1 MTAPDT
7 LPDLP
12 LPSGV
17 AASWLQTESGLN
29 QHILQ
34 AGNPNDPLLLLLH
47 GFPELAFSWRRVM
60 VPLAEAG
67 FHVVAP
73 DLRGYGRTTGWTA
86 EWTGNTDSD
95 LATWTQPMHVRD
107 TVALVRA
114 LGREQTHATIGHD
127 FGSHV
132 TAMAALLRP
141 DVHRRAVT
149 MSGPWGG
156 VAAIARGV
164 DRVHDD
170 MLALDR
176 PRKHYQW
183 YYSTEPAN
191 RDMTQCPQGIHDF
204 LRAYFHT
211 KSADWKQNAPHR
223 LTGWTATEL
232 AKMPTYYIMDACE
245 NMAETV
251 AHHMPSPDAVAG
263 CDWMPDSDMAVF
275 AAEYGR
281 TGFQG
286 GLQSYR
292 CRTTER
298 YQRDLSVFHGLPITV
313 PTTFLAG
320 KQDWGWAQFPGAVE
334 AMEAN
339 ACSDYRGTHLIE
351 GSGHWLQQEQ
361 PEETIRHILA
371 FLEQTR

>member
-1 MTAPDT
+1 MTDPQS
-7 LPDLP
+7 LPALP
-12 LPSGV
+12 LPVGV
-17 AASWLQTESGLN
+17 TSSWLQTDSGLN

-34 AGNPNDPLLLLLH
+34 AGNPNNPMLLLLH

-73 DLRGYGRTTGWTA
+73 DLRGYGRTLGWSA
-86 EWTGNTDSD
+86 EWTGDPNAD
-95 LATWTQPMHVRD
+95 LANWTIPMHVRD

-114 LGREQTHATIGHD
+114 LGRTETHTTIGHD

-132 TAMAALLRP
+132 TAVAGQLRP
-141 DVHRRAVT
+141 DVHKRIVT
-149 MSGPWGG
+149 MSGPYGG
-156 VAAIARGV
+156 SRPIAQPIET
-164 DRVHDD
+164 VHDD

-191 RDMTQCPQGIHDF
+191 ADMTQCPQGVHAF
-204 LRAYFHT
+204 LRAYFHM
-211 KSADWKQNAPHR
+211 KSADWKQNDPHS
-223 LTGWTATEL
+223 LNGFSAAEL
-232 AKMPTYYIMDACE
+232 AKMPTYYIMDAAE

-251 AHHMPSPDAVAG
+251 AHHMPSQDEIDT
-263 CDWMPDSDMAVF
+263 CEWMPDSDMAVF

-292 CRTTER
+292 CRTTPR
-298 YQRDLSVFHGLPITV
+298 YQQDLSVFHGLPITV

-334 AMEAN
+334 AMESSV
-339 ACSDYRGTHLIE
+339 CSDYRGTHLID

-361 PEETIRHILA
+361 PQATVQHILA
-371 FLEQTR
+371 FLDQTR